1 MRIATQSRLALS
13 QGAAEAD
20 VAGNQ
25 GGSLLAARASVRC
38 RGSDAEIP
46 EGSPPY
52 EDPPSSECQGMV
64 WAGPDSACPRPSPAW
79 RQWSHPQHGVG

>member
-1 MRIATQSRLALS
+1 MLIQVSPSSRQKRTLPAY
-13 QGAAEAD
+13 
-20 VAGNQ
+20 Q